1 MFDGKI
7 KIQTKIQHKMMNLW
21 KKREKEEEKYKWWEN
36 VKLNHTVVGKNFWM
50 LMLMDDVDDEVH
62 EHEI

>member
-21 KKREKEEEKYKWWEN
+21 KKREKEEEKYK
-36 VKLNHTVVGKNFWM
+36 
-50 LMLMDDVDDEVH
+50 
-62 EHEI
+62 